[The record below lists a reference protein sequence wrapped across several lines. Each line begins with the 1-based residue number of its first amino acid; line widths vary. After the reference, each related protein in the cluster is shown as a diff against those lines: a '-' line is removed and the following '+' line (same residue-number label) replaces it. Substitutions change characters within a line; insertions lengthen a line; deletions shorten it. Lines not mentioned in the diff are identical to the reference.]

1 MAKLTKEQVQ
11 EFIKRVEELIALQ
24 NLTKAEFYEKAGYT
38 DAAYS
43 QQVTGQTTPSARSIN
58 KTANALGVEA
68 TYLITGESI
77 KKAEGYF
84 TLGNLFLFTF
94 LCLCAE
100 VKGNH
105 HQHDVVYVIGVNVAR
120 NGEIAPNS
128 DNGKCD
134 DGFHFDKVCKVFKHI
149 ICSFQGLRACD

>member
-1 MAKLTKEQVQ
+1 MRFFLGEKRNGNRTHVYKAKNIDISAFLI
-11 EFIKRVEELIALQ
+11 FISNFVSK
-24 NLTKAEFYEKAGYT
+24 
-38 DAAYS
+38 
-43 QQVTGQTTPSARSIN
+43 
-58 KTANALGVEA
+58 
-68 TYLITGESI
+68 I

-105 HQHDVVYVIGVNVAR
+105 HQHDVVYVIGVDVAR
-120 NGEIAPNS
+120 NGKIAPNS

-134 DGFHFDKVCKVFKHI
+134 DGFYFDKVCYVLEHTI
-149 ICSFQGLRACD
+149 YPFQGH